1 MKWIRVLLPY
11 IIMSM
16 KWGNNMDDIKSLI
29 SKEEIDSRLK
39 ELAEQIDKD
48 YAGKEITAICVLKG
62 AVFFGVELSLN
73 IKSKME
79 FEFIKI
85 SSYEGTESS
94 GIIKKQL
101 DVNDDKIKGKDV
113 LIIEDIV
120 DTGRSMNYLIDH
132 IKAKKPNSLKVCVL
146 LNKPRRRGVEVPI
159 DYLGFEVPNK
169 FIVGYGFDYDEFYR
183 NLPYIGYK
191 E

>member
-1 MKWIRVLLPY
+1 MKEE
-11 IIMSM
+11 
-16 KWGNNMDDIKSLI
+16 IKELI
-29 SKEEIDSRLK
+29 SKEELETRLI

-48 YAGKEITAICVLKG
+48 YEGKEITAVCILKG
-62 AVFFGVELSLN
+62 AAFFGVELSLK

-101 DVNDDKIKGKDV
+101 DVDDEKINDKDV

-132 IKAKKPNSLKVCVL
+132 IKAKNPKSLKVCVL
-146 LNKPRRRGVEVPI
+146 LNKPSRREVEVPI

-169 FIVGYGFDYDEFYR
+169 FIVGYGFDDDEFYR